1 MTINRRYLKVE
12 WKSSKLGFDE
22 IESTRGRMSGTLLEE
37 TIAVRRGEDFDREAV
52 RRYLLE
58 HVEGVPADL
67 PMEVRQFPSGAS
79 NLTYLIRIGDWEAV
93 MRRPPFGPLPPKAHD
108 MKRESQLLMRLHP
121 VFPLVPKPYVFCED
135 ESVIGA
141 PFYVMER
148 KKGVVLDRQFP
159 PGVAVNEAV
168 CRQIS
173 YAVVDTLVQLHQVDY
188 REAGLEEFGRPEG
201 FLERQV
207 RGWIGR
213 YERVRT
219 EEIPVVDRV
228 SRWLL
233 DHLPVSRGTTI
244 VHNDFKLNNMLM
256 SQDLSQVVAV
266 LDWEMATIGDPLFD
280 LGVTL
285 GYWVLADDPELL
297 KRGLP
302 TITTTPGFIRRE
314 EFIERYAQKT
324 GRDVSNIDYY
334 LTFAHF
340 KLAVVLQQIYYRWKI
355 GKTQDERFA
364 SFGEMVRNLMMYAAE
379 LVERQ
384 SG

>member
-1 MTINRRYLKVE
+1 
-12 WKSSKLGFDE
+12 
-22 IESTRGRMSGTLLEE
+22 MSGTLLEE

-159 PGVAVNEAV
+159 PGFAVNEAV

-233 DHLPVSRGTTI
+233 DHLPVSQSTTI

-297 KRGLP
+297 KQGLP